1 MLYALQTGYTPPSAP
16 VSLSG
21 RLGASGRD
29 EELNFKWGAIAGT
42 ADGNGCEVLLLLRQ
56 VVWSVLV
63 VELFL
68 LYNNHPLLPPD
79 SPQVS
84 RPAALMRQTWKTDI
98 GVYGCVF
105 WLLGRVKEKG
115 RKNAA
120 TMDTSRKALMALRA
134 GSRKIGDLKSPIL
147 PRFSFLFP

>member
-1 MLYALQTGYTPPSAP
+1 M
-16 VSLSG
+16 
-21 RLGASGRD
+21 
-29 EELNFKWGAIAGT
+29 
-42 ADGNGCEVLLLLRQ
+42 LRQ

-120 TMDTSRKALMALRA
+120 KSVISNHRFSWTQRA
-134 GSRKIGDLKSPIL
+134 KPSGLCVMCPWS
-147 PRFSFLFP
+147 PRFSFLFSFTLPYSQNPYPYTPMSVFQVVPHSPLKRLTPKSLY